1 MRLRLRSIP
10 AHAARAL
17 RAVSY
22 HGNDTEKGTIMD
34 YIIKTEGLHCGHCDA
49 SVETELM
56 KVAGVTDADSDHE
69 TNTVQV
75 HCAGEVAADA
85 LSAAVEAAGFK
96 ALAVEA
102 A

>member
-1 MRLRLRSIP
+1 MQ
-10 AHAARAL
+10 
-17 RAVSY
+17 
-22 HGNDTEKGTIMD
+22 

-56 KVAGVTDADSDHE
+56 KVAGVTDADADHE

-75 HCAGEVAADA
+75 ETEGEVAAEALADA
-85 LSAAVEAAGFK
+85 VVTAGFK
-96 ALAVEA
+96 ALSVEA

>member
-1 MRLRLRSIP
+1 MQ
-10 AHAARAL
+10 
-17 RAVSY
+17 
-22 HGNDTEKGTIMD
+22 

-56 KVAGVTDADSDHE
+56 KVAGVTDADADHE

-75 HCAGEVAADA
+75 ETDGEVAAEALADA
-85 LSAAVEAAGFK
+85 VVAAGFK
-96 ALAVEA
+96 ALSVEA

>member
-1 MRLRLRSIP
+1 MQ
-10 AHAARAL
+10 
-17 RAVSY
+17 
-22 HGNDTEKGTIMD
+22 

-56 KVAGVTDADSDHE
+56 KVAGVTDADADHE

-75 HCAGEVAADA
+75 ETEGEVATEALADA
-85 LSAAVEAAGFK
+85 VVAAGFK
-96 ALAVEA
+96 ALSVEA

>member
-1 MRLRLRSIP
+1 MQ
-10 AHAARAL
+10 
-17 RAVSY
+17 
-22 HGNDTEKGTIMD
+22 

-56 KVAGVTDADSDHE
+56 KVAGVTDAADHE

-75 HCAGEVAADA
+75 ETEGEVAAEA
-85 LSAAVEAAGFK
+85 LAGAVVAAGFK
-96 ALAVEA
+96 ALSVEA

>member
-1 MRLRLRSIP
+1 MQ
-10 AHAARAL
+10 
-17 RAVSY
+17 
-22 HGNDTEKGTIMD
+22 

-56 KVAGVTDADSDHE
+56 KVAGVTDADADHE

-75 HCAGEVAADA
+75 ETEGEVAALA
-85 LSAAVEAAGFK
+85 SAVVAAGFK
-96 ALAVEA
+96 ALSVEA

>member
-1 MRLRLRSIP
+1 MQ
-10 AHAARAL
+10 
-17 RAVSY
+17 
-22 HGNDTEKGTIMD
+22 

-56 KVAGVTDADSDHE
+56 KVAGVTDADADHE

-75 HCAGEVAADA
+75 ETDGEVAVEALADA
-85 LSAAVEAAGFK
+85 VVAAGFK
-96 ALAVEA
+96 ALSVEA

>member
-1 MRLRLRSIP
+1 MQ
-10 AHAARAL
+10 
-17 RAVSY
+17 
-22 HGNDTEKGTIMD
+22 

-56 KVAGVTDADSDHE
+56 KIAGVTDADADHE

-75 HCAGEVAADA
+75 ETEGGVAAEA
-85 LSAAVEAAGFK
+85 LAGAVVAAGFK
-96 ALAVEA
+96 ALSVEA

>member
-1 MRLRLRSIP
+1 MQ
-10 AHAARAL
+10 
-17 RAVSY
+17 
-22 HGNDTEKGTIMD
+22 

-56 KVAGVTDADSDHE
+56 KVAGVTDADADHE

-75 HCAGEVAADA
+75 ETEGEVAAETLADA
-85 LSAAVEAAGFK
+85 VVAAGFK
-96 ALAVEA
+96 ALSVEA

>member
-1 MRLRLRSIP
+1 MQ
-10 AHAARAL
+10 
-17 RAVSY
+17 
-22 HGNDTEKGTIMD
+22 

-56 KVAGVTDADSDHE
+56 KVAGVTDADADHE

-75 HCAGEVAADA
+75 ETEGEVAAEALADA
-85 LSAAVEAAGFK
+85 VVATGFK
-96 ALAVEA
+96 ALSVEA

>member
-1 MRLRLRSIP
+1 MQ
-10 AHAARAL
+10 
-17 RAVSY
+17 
-22 HGNDTEKGTIMD
+22 

-56 KVAGVTDADSDHE
+56 KVAGITDADADHE

-75 HCAGEVAADA
+75 ETEGEVAAEALADA
-85 LSAAVEAAGFK
+85 VVAAGFK
-96 ALAVEA
+96 ALSVEA

>member
-1 MRLRLRSIP
+1 MQ
-10 AHAARAL
+10 
-17 RAVSY
+17 
-22 HGNDTEKGTIMD
+22 

-56 KVAGVTDADSDHE
+56 KVAGVTDADADHE

-75 HCAGEVAADA
+75 ETEGEALADA
-85 LSAAVEAAGFK
+85 VVAAGFK
-96 ALAVEA
+96 ALSVEA